1 MGLVEEA
8 EAAVGTVVNP
18 YLLWIKIGVAVL
30 AVSAI
35 IGGCVYVRSVF
46 HERDTLL
53 VEKAAIQKQL
63 KDTQD
68 SIIADKKL
76 QEGIANAVKNI
87 RVVSNNY
94 IQSVEDAPPP
104 VVVDGGTIVL
114 VPAGVPQ
121 AVPALRVFANVSSNG
136 NSPVA
141 PPGGTHQAVEQVPG
155 VAEPLAT
162 DRPK

>member
-53 VEKAAIQKQL
+53 V
-63 KDTQD
+63 
-68 SIIADKKL
+68 
-76 QEGIANAVKNI
+76 
-87 RVVSNNY
+87 
-94 IQSVEDAPPP
+94 
-104 VVVDGGTIVL
+104 
-114 VPAGVPQ
+114 
-121 AVPALRVFANVSSNG
+121 
-136 NSPVA
+136 
-141 PPGGTHQAVEQVPG
+141 
-155 VAEPLAT
+155 
-162 DRPK
+162 